1 MGPPTALPAL
11 SGDLGVLP
19 TVASPPGPDALQA
32 NNDMALWQLAAMST
46 LQIEADPDALV
57 NAHAAL
63 LRALGELLEA
73 MASRR

>member
-1 MGPPTALPAL
+1 
-11 SGDLGVLP
+11 VLP